1 MTDRTVTSKPRPV
14 VAMDVARAAG
24 VSQKTV
30 SRVING
36 DAHVRTEVRDR
47 VHQAIATLGY
57 RPNRAARNLVLGR
70 SRTIGVLSVGSTDYG
85 PQQPHGRRRARH
97 PQRPLHDVGRQHARG

>member
-1 MTDRTVTSKPRPV
+1 MTHEPGTTRPV

-36 DAHVRTEVRDR
+36 DAHVRAEVRDR
-47 VHQAIATLGY
+47 VHLAIAELGY
-57 RPNRAARNLVLGR
+57 
-70 SRTIGVLSVGSTDYG
+70 
-85 PQQPHGRRRARH
+85 
-97 PQRPLHDVGRQHARG
+97 